1 MSRVALDLTV
11 PAENGLRRGRTT
23 GTCATAALKAA
34 LLLLLRQK
42 TVTEVRVSL
51 PDRPAPEGSSP
62 DPKYF
67 LAVPVRELRRLE
79 DGAVR
84 AAVVKDAGDDP
95 DCTDRAV
102 IFVVAR
108 INHRGEL
115 RFIAGPGV
123 GTVTEP
129 GIRVPVGEP
138 AINPMPRQMMR
149 WAAEEVLAGAPNPG
163 FDVEIG
169 CEDGATIARK
179 TFNPRLGIVG
189 GISILGTSGVVEPMS
204 LAAYMASIEV
214 YIRVALGGEADSI
227 AYAPGKIGTAYA
239 RNNLRLPQKR
249 VVQISNFIGFA
260 LDCTNLVLTEEG
272 RRLPLLWLVGHP
284 GKLAK
289 TLDDIWDTH
298 SGKSS
303 MAMGAVAR
311 VAAEC
316 GFAREDVEALMT
328 SNTVEA
334 VVERLREHER
344 ANELWCAVER
354 RIATMVQSRLT
365 RVDRV
370 EARLFGLHGVA
381 LGQAA

>member
-1 MSRVALDLTV
+1 MSRAPLDLTV
-11 PAENGLRRGRTT
+11 LAENGLRRGRTT
-23 GTCATAALKAA
+23 GTCATAAFKAA
-34 LLLLLRQK
+34 LLLMLRRQ
-42 TVTEVRVSL
+42 TATEVRVSL
-51 PDRPAPEGSSP
+51 PDSRYYLVVPIQQVTRLADGS
-62 DPKYF
+62 
-67 LAVPVRELRRLE
+67 A
-79 DGAVR
+79 R

-102 IFVVAR
+102 IFVLVR
-108 INHRGEL
+108 INNLGEL
-115 RFIAGPGV
+115 RFRAGAGV

-138 AINPMPRQMMR
+138 AINPIPRQMMR
-149 WAAEEVLAGAPNPG
+149 WAAEEVLEGAPNPG
-163 FDVEIG
+163 FDLEIG

-189 GISILGTSGVVEPMS
+189 GISILGTTGIVEPMS

-214 YIRVALGGEADSI
+214 YIRVALGGGSESV

-239 RNNLRLPQKR
+239 RQTLRLPQKR

-260 LDCTNLVLTEEG
+260 LDCTNLVLAEEG
-272 RRLPLLWLVGHP
+272 RRLPVLWLIGHP

-289 TLDDIWDTH
+289 TLDDVWDTH
-298 SGKSS
+298 STRSQ

-311 VAAEC
+311 VAEEC
-316 GFAREDVEALMT
+316 RFSQQEAQVLAK

-334 VVERLREHER
+334 AVEWLKVHPRGK
-344 ANELWCAVER
+344 ELWCAVET
-354 RIATMVQSRLT
+354 RIADLVHTKLT
-365 RVDRV
+365 RVERV
-370 EARLFGLHGVA
+370 ETRLFGLGGVA

>member
-1 MSRVALDLTV
+1 VNRVALDLTV
-11 PAENGLRRGRTT
+11 LADNGLRRGRTT
-23 GTCATAALKAA
+23 GTCATAAFKAA
-34 LLLLLRQK
+34 LLLMLRRE
-42 TVTEVRVSL
+42 TVTEVSVSL
-51 PDRPAPEGSSP
+51 PDSRYCLPVPIHEVKWLADGS
-62 DPKYF
+62 
-67 LAVPVRELRRLE
+67 
-79 DGAVR
+79 VR

-102 IFVVAR
+102 IFVLVR
-108 INHRGEL
+108 INNRREL
-115 RFIAGPGV
+115 RFLAGPGV

-138 AINPMPRQMMR
+138 AINPVPRQMMR
-149 WAAEEVLAGAPNPG
+149 WAAAEVLAGEPNPG
-163 FDVEIG
+163 FDLEIG
-169 CEDGATIARK
+169 CEDGATIARR

-214 YIRVALGGEADSI
+214 YIRVALGGGADSV

-239 RNNLRLPQKR
+239 RQVLQLPQKR

-260 LDCTNLVLTEEG
+260 LDCTNLVLAEEG
-272 RRLPLLWLVGHP
+272 RRLPVLWVVGHP

-298 SGKSS
+298 SGKSP
-303 MAMGAVAR
+303 MAVAAVAR
-311 VAAEC
+311 VACEC
-316 GFAREDVEALMT
+316 GFADAEVRALER

-334 VVERLREHER
+334 VVESLRQHPSER
-344 ANELWCAVER
+344 QFWSAVEE
-354 RIATMVQSRLT
+354 RIAKVVHARLT

-370 EARLFGLHGVA
+370 EALLFGLRGVA
-381 LGQAA
+381 LGRAA

>member
-1 MSRVALDLTV
+1 MSRAPLDLAV
-11 PAENGLRRGRTT
+11 LAENGLRRGRTT
-23 GTCATAALKAA
+23 GTCATAAFKAA
-34 LLLLLRQK
+34 LFLMLRQQ
-42 TVTEVRVSL
+42 TATEVRVSL
-51 PDRPAPEGSSP
+51 PDSRYYLVVPIQQVTRLADGS
-62 DPKYF
+62 
-67 LAVPVRELRRLE
+67 AC
-79 DGAVR
+79 

-102 IFVVAR
+102 IFVLVR
-108 INHRGEL
+108 INNLGEL
-115 RFIAGPGV
+115 RFRAGAGV

-138 AINPMPRQMMR
+138 AINPIPRQMMR

-163 FDVEIG
+163 FDLEIG

-189 GISILGTSGVVEPMS
+189 GISILGTTGIVEPMS

-214 YIRVALGGEADSI
+214 YIRVALGGGCESV

-239 RNNLRLPQKR
+239 RQTLRLPQKR

-260 LDCTNLVLTEEG
+260 LDCTNLVLAEEG
-272 RRLPLLWLVGHP
+272 RRLPVLWLIGHP

-289 TLDDIWDTH
+289 TLDDVWDTH
-298 SGKSS
+298 STRSQ
-303 MAMGAVAR
+303 MAMGAVAC
-311 VAAEC
+311 VAEEC
-316 GFAREDVEALMT
+316 GFSPEEAQVLAK

-334 VVERLREHER
+334 AVEWLRVHPR
-344 ANELWCAVER
+344 GKDLWCAVET
-354 RIATMVQSRLT
+354 RIADLVHTKLT
-365 RVDRV
+365 RVERV
-370 EARLFGLHGVA
+370 ETRLFGLGGVA

>member
-11 PAENGLRRGRTT
+11 LAENGLRRGRTT

-34 LLLLLRQK
+34 LLLMLRQEK
-42 TVTEVRVSL
+42 VDDVSVSL
-51 PDRPAPEGSSP
+51 PDSR
-62 DPKYF
+62 YF
-67 LAVPVRELRRLE
+67 LRVPIRDVQRFA

-84 AAVVKDAGDDP
+84 AEVIKDAGDDP

-108 INHRGEL
+108 VNNRGEL
-115 RFIAGPGV
+115 RFFAGAGV

-149 WAAEEVLAGAPNPG
+149 WAAAEVLAGTSNPG
-163 FDVEIG
+163 FDLEIG
-169 CEDGATIARK
+169 CENGAEIARK

-189 GISILGTSGVVEPMS
+189 GISILGTTGVVEPMS

-214 YIRVALGGEADSI
+214 YIRVALGGGSESVV
-227 AYAPGKIGTAYA
+227 YAPGKIGTSFA
-239 RNNLRLPQKR
+239 RQSLELPQKR
-249 VVQISNFIGFA
+249 LVQISNFIGFA
-260 LDCTNLVLTEEG
+260 LDCTNLVLAEEG
-272 RRLPLLWLVGHP
+272 RNLPVLWVIGHP

-289 TLDDIWDTH
+289 ILDDVWDTH
-298 SGKSS
+298 SRNSS
-303 MAMGAVAR
+303 MAMSAVAR

-316 GFAREDVEALMT
+316 GFSEEDVRRLES

-334 VVERLREHER
+334 AVETLREHPR
-344 ANELWCAVER
+344 ARELWCAVEMS
-354 RIATMVQSRLT
+354 IAALVHAKLQ

-381 LGQAA
+381 LGQGA

>member
-11 PAENGLRRGRTT
+11 LAENGLRRGRTT

-34 LLLLLRQK
+34 LLLMLRQEK
-42 TVTEVRVSL
+42 VDDVSVSL
-51 PDRPAPEGSSP
+51 PDSR
-62 DPKYF
+62 YF
-67 LAVPVRELRRLE
+67 LRVPIRDVQRLAG
-79 DGAVR
+79 GAVR
-84 AAVVKDAGDDP
+84 AEVIKDAGDDP

-108 INHRGEL
+108 VNNRGEL
-115 RFIAGPGV
+115 RFFAGAGV

-149 WAAEEVLAGAPNPG
+149 WAAEEVLAGASNPG
-163 FDVEIG
+163 FDLEIG
-169 CEDGATIARK
+169 CENGAEIARK

-189 GISILGTSGVVEPMS
+189 GISILGTTGVVEPMS

-214 YIRVALGGEADSI
+214 YIRVALGGGSESV
-227 AYAPGKIGTAYA
+227 AYAPGKIGMSFA
-239 RNNLRLPQKR
+239 RQSLELPPKRL
-249 VVQISNFIGFA
+249 VQISNFIGFA
-260 LDCTNLVLTEEG
+260 LDCTNLVLAEEG
-272 RRLPLLWLVGHP
+272 RNLPVLWVIGHP

-289 TLDDIWDTH
+289 ILDDVWDTH
-298 SGKSS
+298 SRNSS
-303 MAMGAVAR
+303 MAMSAVAR

-316 GFAREDVEALMT
+316 GFAEEDVRRLES

-334 VVERLREHER
+334 AVETLREHPR
-344 ANELWCAVER
+344 ARELWCAVEMS
-354 RIATMVQSRLT
+354 IAALVHAKLQ

-381 LGQAA
+381 LGQGA

>member
-1 MSRVALDLTV
+1 MTRGPLDLTV
-11 PAENGLRRGRTT
+11 LADNGLRRGRTT
-23 GTCATAALKAA
+23 GTCATAAFKAA
-34 LLLLLRQK
+34 LLLMLRGE

-51 PDRPAPEGSSP
+51 PDSR
-62 DPKYF
+62 YW
-67 LAVPVRELRRLE
+67 LAVPIHEVKWLA
-79 DGAVR
+79 DGSAR
-84 AAVVKDAGDDP
+84 AAVIKDGGDDP

-102 IFVVAR
+102 IFVLVR
-108 INHRGEL
+108 INNRCEL
-115 RFIAGPGV
+115 RFLAGSGV

-149 WAAEEVLAGAPNPG
+149 WAAEEVLAGEPNPG
-163 FDVEIG
+163 FDLEIG
-169 CEDGATIARK
+169 CEEGATIARK

-214 YIRVALGGEADSI
+214 YIRVALGGGADSV

-239 RNNLRLPQKR
+239 RQTLLLPQKR

-260 LDCTNLVLTEEG
+260 LDCTNLVLADEG
-272 RRLPLLWLVGHP
+272 RRLPVLWVVGHP

-298 SGKSS
+298 SGKSP
-303 MAMGAVAR
+303 MALAAVAR
-311 VAAEC
+311 VASEC
-316 GFAREDVEALMT
+316 GFSGAEVSALEK

-334 VVERLREHER
+334 VVESLRQDPR
-344 ANELWCAVER
+344 ARELWCAVEQ
-354 RIATMVQSRLT
+354 RIANVVLARLT

-370 EARLFGLHGVA
+370 EARLFGLHGIA

>member
-1 MSRVALDLTV
+1 MNRVALDLGV
-11 PAENGLRRGRTT
+11 LAENGLRRGRTT

-34 LLLLLRQK
+34 LLLMLRQEK
-42 TVTEVRVSL
+42 VDDVSVSL
-51 PDRPAPEGSSP
+51 PDSR
-62 DPKYF
+62 YF
-67 LAVPVRELRRLE
+67 LRVPIRDVQRFA

-84 AAVVKDAGDDP
+84 AEVIKDAGDDP

-108 INHRGEL
+108 VNNRGEL
-115 RFIAGPGV
+115 RFFAGAGV

-149 WAAEEVLAGAPNPG
+149 WAAEEVLAGVSNPG
-163 FDVEIG
+163 FDLEIG
-169 CEDGATIARK
+169 CENGAEIARK

-189 GISILGTSGVVEPMS
+189 GISILGTTGVVEPMS

-214 YIRVALGGEADSI
+214 YIRVALGGGSESV
-227 AYAPGKIGTAYA
+227 AYAPGKIGTSFA
-239 RNNLRLPQKR
+239 RQSLELPPKRL
-249 VVQISNFIGFA
+249 VQISNFIGFS
-260 LDCTNLVLTEEG
+260 LDCTNLVLAEEG
-272 RRLPLLWLVGHP
+272 RNLPVLWVIGHP

-289 TLDDIWDTH
+289 ILDDVWDTH
-298 SGKSS
+298 SRNSS
-303 MAMGAVAR
+303 MAMSAVAR

-316 GFAREDVEALMT
+316 GFSEEDVRGLES

-334 VVERLREHER
+334 AVETLREHPR
-344 ANELWCAVER
+344 ARELWRAVEM
-354 RIATMVQSRLT
+354 RIAALVRAKLK

-370 EARLFGLHGVA
+370 EVRLFGLHGVA
-381 LGQAA
+381 LGQGA